1 MIRTVV
7 IVMLTVAAVGAGAG
21 WITSHLYGRVAT
33 VLRWEPGQS
42 QAIKVY
48 LDRGSFLIRY
58 IRDVDTTKIRSRGP
72 VFGKLEL
79 RTGLADRR
87 HDRGSYARFVRI
99 GSPFWIPFLVFG
111 IYPAIAFI
119 RGPLRRWH
127 RRRKGLCV
135 RCGYDLRGNVSG
147 VCPECGKETMP

>member
-1 MIRTVV
+1 MIRKIV
-7 IVMLTVAAVGAGAG
+7 IVLLTLGAIAAGAG
-21 WITSHLYGRVAT
+21 WITSHGYGRITT
-33 VLRWEPGQS
+33 VLEWEPADTQVV
-42 QAIKVY
+42 KVY
-48 LDRGSFLIRY
+48 FDRGSFLIRY

-72 VFGKLEL
+72 VFGTLEF

-87 HDRGSYARFVRI
+87 HDRGSYGRFVRV

-111 IYPAIAFI
+111 IYPAVTFV

-135 RCGYDLRGNVSG
+135 KCAYNLTGNTSG
-147 VCPECGKETMP
+147 VCPECGGAISN

>member
-1 MIRTVV
+1 MIRKAVN
-7 IVMLTVAAVGAGAG
+7 VMLAVAAVGAGGG
-21 WITSHLYGRVAT
+21 WITSHWYGRVKT
-33 VLRWEPGQS
+33 VFEWEPVDNQVVT
-42 QAIKVY
+42 VY

-72 VFGKLEL
+72 VFGTLEF

-87 HDRGSYARFVRI
+87 HDRGSYGRFVRI

-111 IYPAIAFI
+111 IYPAIAFV

-135 RCGYDLRGNVSG
+135 KCGYDLTGNISG
-147 VCPECGKETMP
+147 VCPECGTTISN

>member
-1 MIRTVV
+1 MIRKAIIVV
-7 IVMLTVAAVGAGAG
+7 LVMALAAAGAG
-21 WITSHLYGRVAT
+21 WIISHWYGRVAT
-33 VLRWEPGQS
+33 VFEWEPVDNQVVT
-42 QAIKVY
+42 VY
-48 LDRGSFLIRY
+48 FDRGSFLIRH
-58 IRDVDTTKIRSRGP
+58 ICDVDTTKIRSRGP

-135 RCGYDLRGNVSG
+135 RCAYNLTGNMSG
-147 VCPECGKETMP
+147 VCPECGDAIAG

>member
-1 MIRTVV
+1 MIRKAI
-7 IVMLTVAAVGAGAG
+7 IVMLVMASAAAGAG
-21 WITSHLYGRVAT
+21 WITSHWYGQVKM
-33 VLRWEPGQS
+33 VVKWEPANNQI
-42 QAIKVY
+42 IKVY
-48 LDRGSFLIRY
+48 FTRGSFLIRY

-72 VFGKLEL
+72 VFGTLEL

-87 HDRGSYARFVRI
+87 HDRGSYGRFVRI

-111 IYPAIAFI
+111 IYPAIAFV

-135 RCGYDLRGNVSG
+135 KCGYDLTGNISG
-147 VCPECGKETMP
+147 VCPECGTTISN